1 MYNKNEL
8 WPVGQAVKTAASHA
22 VNIGSI
28 PVRVTRKASLHSLG
42 MRLAFYCCREQ
53 TAFAGVFI
61 DESIKIEDNKP
72 IGLIFRAVG
81 QRPAAG

>member
-1 MYNKNEL
+1 MYRVETVHAI

-42 MRLAFYCCREQ
+42 CGWLFSCCGNGLVLRAFSL
-53 TAFAGVFI
+53 TKA
-61 DESIKIEDNKP
+61 
-72 IGLIFRAVG
+72 
-81 QRPAAG
+81 